1 MIKGKEYKIVA
12 KCREERKLR
21 RKRLGEAVQA
31 QGVRGWGAVRA
42 LLLFQRA
49 LAGLLQALGRGEGC
63 SCEGTGV
70 YSMQGLC
77 QPELS
82 APTREGK
89 ATVPSNLTNSQWCH
103 SPGGD

>member
-1 MIKGKEYKIVA
+1 MIKCKEYKIVA
-12 KCREERKLR
+12 KCREGRKLR

-63 SCEGTGV
+63 SCEGTGSTASRGSV
-70 YSMQGLC
+70 NQSSLP
-77 QPELS
+77 QP
-82 APTREGK
+82 GK
-89 ATVPSNLTNSQWCH
+89 VKPQC
-103 SPGGD
+103 PPI